1 MQRSVIQ
8 QMKQH
13 QPRSVETR
21 HMHAAVHGTGPLGRV
36 NTWLAVRIT
45 TVVGSMWCAYAF
57 VLLTLISLPAAI
69 RSGDS
74 IIIVA

>member
-1 MQRSVIQ
+1 
-8 QMKQH
+8 
-13 QPRSVETR
+13 
-21 HMHAAVHGTGPLGRV
+21 MHAAVHGTGPLGRV